1 MLFASASRIP
11 PFTLHGMAAEL
22 HAAPAPHVFVTPDSL
37 ALFLF
42 VAFVVV
48 VSALHA
54 LCKNTL
60 HPECGLGTV
69 FFLYGQDQKEKPNA
83 CTVVFNLLSHC
94 PVM

>member
-1 MLFASASRIP
+1 MAWLLSYTLP
-11 PFTLHGMAAEL
+11 PPL
-22 HAAPAPHVFVTPDSL
+22 VFVTPDSL
-37 ALFLF
+37 AFFLI

-69 FFLYGQDQKEKPNA
+69 FFLSGHDQKEKPNA
-83 CTVVFNLLSHC
+83 CTVVFNLLGHC
-94 PVM
+94 PVI